1 MTPPGNLSSA
11 LELERNRFMKFISE
25 ARTEEQTEVAA
36 LEHNLAA
43 RGLAL
48 SGSRFS
54 GEMKI
59 FLKKINGIIDKRIML
74 RREVGAK
81 VPALLENQSMITL
94 KAELDQFVDSAT
106 GGFITRLSSRQG
118 ATLAGAI
125 REALRGEIQRQAAG
139 IKARLNNELRALPLE
154 SQLGLHR
161 EAVPVTSIHISN
173 STIATLNLG
182 TVVGDLNSSI
192 QNLTNQG
199 HADMAT
205 AIQRLAEAIAASQE
219 LQDAQRRDLLEH
231 LSLVG
236 TEAEHPAESRRAG
249 LLKSSISFLQTGLNI
264 TGQLATLWSAAEHAL
279 KALGV
284 TVP

>member
-1 MTPPGNLSSA
+1 
-11 LELERNRFMKFISE
+11 MKFISE

-118 ATLAGAI
+118 ATLGATE
-125 REALRGEIQRQAAG
+125 RRSVARFSVKPQASKRGSIMNFVHFRSNHSSDCIG
-139 IKARLNNELRALPLE
+139 RPYR
-154 SQLGLHR
+154 
-161 EAVPVTSIHISN
+161 VTSIHISN

-219 LQDAQRRDLLEH
+219 LQDAQRRDLLGH

-264 TGQLATLWSAAEHAL
+264 TGQLATLWSAARL
-279 KALGV
+279 
-284 TVP
+284 VPEGIRRYGSVRVKGAGSREREFTRDMA